1 MVSSSG
7 GIFPLIASLFD
18 VIYGVSMSDD
28 NRTAVYKRCEGNITP
43 LLGSKYM
50 QAKIGDTFRQIKED
64 LNIGKKVL
72 FVGMACQISG
82 LLSFLQ
88 KKYENLLTVDI
99 ICHGVPTPKYWQKY
113 IEKKINELEEEYKK
127 KEKDIINE

>member
-1 MVSSSG
+1 MLTYAAYYPNKIRMVSSSG

-72 FVGMACQISG
+72 FVGMSNKWFIK
-82 LLSFLQ
+82 FF
-88 KKYENLLTVDI
+88 T
-99 ICHGVPTPKYWQKY
+99 
-113 IEKKINELEEEYKK
+113 KKI
-127 KEKDIINE
+127 